1 MKILLAVDGS
11 ECSEAALMAAIRR
24 PWPEN
29 TEIEIFSAAEIPML
43 PPSDVG
49 TLPAQY
55 IDDIGRASRE
65 KAEAVV
71 EEALSRFNE
80 LNKQNI
86 KVSSKVVVDS
96 AREAIIEEAESWG
109 ADLIIVGSH
118 GYRGY
123 KRFLL
128 GSVSQAVSAHA
139 KCSVEIVRVQEQ

>member
-1 MKILLAVDGS
+1 
-11 ECSEAALMAAIRR
+11 MARKYGNR
-24 PWPEN
+24 D
-29 TEIEIFSAAEIPML
+29 FSAAEIPML

-109 ADLIIVGSH
+109 ADLIIVGSASV
-118 GYRGY
+118 
-123 KRFLL
+123 KRLET
-128 GSVSQAVSAHA
+128 VSPRFGLAGCFGARQVLCRNSSRSGTM
-139 KCSVEIVRVQEQ
+139 KSMGKSSTDSNQLEVRI